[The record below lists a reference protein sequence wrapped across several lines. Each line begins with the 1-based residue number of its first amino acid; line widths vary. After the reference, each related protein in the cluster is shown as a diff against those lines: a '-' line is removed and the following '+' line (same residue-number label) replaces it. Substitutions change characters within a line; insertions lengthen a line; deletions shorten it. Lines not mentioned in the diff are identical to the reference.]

1 MRTAQGG
8 SRGCRVYRSDLQK
21 EGLNNG
27 VHRIV
32 RCGSRDPVWVTG
44 RMLKQRQEHR
54 KGVSCVRVVRY
65 CGERRGVWFWV
76 FGYFTVKPLGENAF
90 KAIGETGLKFG

>member
-1 MRTAQGG
+1 MIMGYTGLSDVA
-8 SRGCRVYRSDLQK
+8 RG
-21 EGLNNG
+21 
-27 VHRIV
+27 
-32 RCGSRDPVWVTG
+32 DPVWVTG

-65 CGERRGVWFWV
+65 YGERRGVWFWV